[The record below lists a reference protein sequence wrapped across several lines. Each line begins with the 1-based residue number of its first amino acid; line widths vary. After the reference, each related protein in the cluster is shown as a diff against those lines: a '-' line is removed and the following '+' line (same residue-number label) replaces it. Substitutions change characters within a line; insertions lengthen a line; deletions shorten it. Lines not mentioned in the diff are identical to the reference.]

1 MNPKDYGYWIGFRRV
16 ESKNIPQGWKYS
28 QLREV
33 ANFRAGGSL
42 KLTMSDYVPEGI
54 DAYSAE
60 GLNGK
65 TNIQEFTGPAVIVSS
80 IGARCGKCFY
90 VPGAFTTLA
99 NIQVVFTNS
108 SDLNA
113 KFLWNV
119 INRESFWDRYATA
132 QPFIRP
138 SEIKKSWIPIPP
150 PDEQA
155 AITSV
160 LDGVDVAIDGALMA
174 ISKAK
179 ELKRALLQDFFYSAL
194 GVTAYADRPTKKLP
208 MGWSLVST
216 DQLLASEPKNGV
228 SPKASS
234 QPPGIPTFSIAAIRE
249 GRVDL
254 SSQEN
259 LKYAEVSEK
268 IADKFRLAE
277 GDVLITRGNANPE
290 LVGKAGRVS
299 EFPEGCIY
307 PDITKRV
314 VFRKDGDNVVTP
326 EYAVLAWNHPVIH
339 NQVLRRAKTS
349 NGTLK
354 INNRDVKQIVMP
366 VPPPGAQ
373 EQIVSIT
380 NAVESKIDAM
390 SSKVRALER
399 LKMSLMHD
407 LLTGTMRVDPKLFK
421 ELNES

>member
-216 DQLLASEPKNGV
+216 DQLLAH
-228 SPKASS
+228 
-234 QPPGIPTFSIAAIRE
+234 
-249 GRVDL
+249 
-254 SSQEN
+254 
-259 LKYAEVSEK
+259 
-268 IADKFRLAE
+268 
-277 GDVLITRGNANPE
+277 
-290 LVGKAGRVS
+290 
-299 EFPEGCIY
+299 C
-307 PDITKRV
+307 
-314 VFRKDGDNVVTP
+314 
-326 EYAVLAWNHPVIH
+326 
-339 NQVLRRAKTS
+339 
-349 NGTLK
+349 
-354 INNRDVKQIVMP
+354 
-366 VPPPGAQ
+366 
-373 EQIVSIT
+373 
-380 NAVESKIDAM
+380 
-390 SSKVRALER
+390 
-399 LKMSLMHD
+399 
-407 LLTGTMRVDPKLFK
+407 
-421 ELNES
+421 